1 VTTLEKAIMGNFF
14 QTIWR
19 WVKGKLPYLIP
30 LILVLM
36 LLILYFWNR
45 IFIVIG
51 PGQAGA
57 LYRPLTSGTITDYV
71 YPEGL
76 QVLFPLNTMT
86 IYDTRVQVIQHDL
99 TVLTNRGLPITLK
112 LAIRFRPIY
121 ELVGVLHQQVGV
133 DYPKK
138 VILPQI
144 ESVLRRRIGQHSPEE
159 IYTNKEGVLSNIIA
173 LAIEE
178 VGQKFV
184 EVDEIIIRTVELP
197 KPVRTAIEEKLVYE
211 QRHLAYKFRLEQEKQ
226 EAERK
231 RIEAL
236 GIMVYQDI
244 ISSTLDEN
252 LLRWQGIQATLEIAK
267 SENSKVVVI
276 GSGEQG
282 LPIILGNQ

>member
-1 VTTLEKAIMGNFF
+1 MTRLEKAIMGNFV
-14 QTIWR
+14 QKIWR
-19 WVKGKLPYLIP
+19 WAKGKLPYLIT
-30 LILVLM
+30 LVLVLT

-45 IFIVIG
+45 IFVVIG

-57 LYRPLTSGTITDYV
+57 LYRPLTSGTVTDYV

-76 QVLFPLNTMT
+76 QVLFPLNKMT
-86 IYDTRVQVIQHDL
+86 IYDTRVQVIQHDF

-138 VILPQI
+138 IILPQI

-197 KPVRTAIEEKLVYE
+197 KPVRTAIEEKLIYE

>member
-1 VTTLEKAIMGNFF
+1 MGNFV
-14 QTIWR
+14 QKIWR
-19 WVKGKLPYLIP
+19 WVKGKLPYLIT
-30 LILVLM
+30 LVLVLT

-45 IFIVIG
+45 IFVVIG

-57 LYRPLTSGTITDYV
+57 LYRPLTSGTVTDYV

-76 QVLFPLNTMT
+76 QVLFPLNKMT
-86 IYDTRVQVIQHDL
+86 IYDTRVQVIQHDF

-138 VILPQI
+138 IILPQI

-197 KPVRTAIEEKLVYE
+197 KPVRTAIEEKLIYE

>member
-1 VTTLEKAIMGNFF
+1 MGNFV
-14 QTIWR
+14 QKIWR
-19 WVKGKLPYLIP
+19 WVKGKLPYLIT
-30 LILVLM
+30 LVLVLT
-36 LLILYFWNR
+36 LLILYFWSR
-45 IFIVIG
+45 IFVVIG

-76 QVLFPLNTMT
+76 QVLFPLNKMT
-86 IYDTRVQVIQHDL
+86 IYDTRVQVIQHDF

-138 VILPQI
+138 IILPQI

-197 KPVRTAIEEKLVYE
+197 KPVRTAIEEKLIYE

>member
-1 VTTLEKAIMGNFF
+1 MGNFG

-19 WVKGKLPYLIP
+19 WVKGKLPYLIT
-30 LILVLM
+30 LVLVLA

-57 LYRPLTSGTITDYV
+57 LYRPLTSGTVTDYV

-76 QVLFPLNTMT
+76 QVLFPLNKMT
-86 IYDTRVQVIQHDL
+86 IYDTRVQVIQHDF

-138 VILPQI
+138 IILPQI

-197 KPVRTAIEEKLVYE
+197 KPVRTAIEEKLIYE

>member
-1 VTTLEKAIMGNFF
+1 MGNFV

-19 WVKGKLPYLIP
+19 WVKGKLPYLIT
-30 LILVLM
+30 LVLVLA

-45 IFIVIG
+45 IFVVIG

-76 QVLFPLNTMT
+76 QVLFPLNKMT

-197 KPVRTAIEEKLVYE
+197 KPVRTAIEEKLIYE

>member
-57 LYRPLTSGTITDYV
+57 LYRPLTSGTVTDYV

-173 LAIEE
+173 LAIKE

-197 KPVRTAIEEKLVYE
+197 KPVRTAIEEKLIYE

-226 EAERK
+226 EAQRK

>member
-1 VTTLEKAIMGNFF
+1 MKNLATRAG
-14 QTIWR
+14 R
-19 WVKGKLPYLIP
+19 WIKDKVPYLIALV
-30 LILVLM
+30 LILVL
-36 LLILYFWNR
+36 LILFFWNR

-57 LYRPLTSGTITDYV
+57 LYRPLTTGTITDYV

-76 QVLFPLNTMT
+76 HVLFPLNQMT
-86 IYDTRVQVIQHDL
+86 IYDTRVQIIQHDL

-112 LAIRFRPIY
+112 LAVRFRPIY

-159 IYTNKEGVLSNIIA
+159 IYTNKEGVLSNIIS
-173 LAIEE
+173 LAIQE

-184 EVDEIIIRTVELP
+184 DVDEIIIRTVELP
-197 KPVRTAIEEKLVYE
+197 GQVKTAIEEKLVYE
-211 QRHLAYKFRLEQEKQ
+211 QQHLAYQFRLDREEQ

-244 ISSTLDEN
+244 ISSTLDEK

-267 SENSKVVVI
+267 SDNSKVVVI
-276 GSGEQG
+276 GAGEQG

>member
-1 VTTLEKAIMGNFF
+1 MKKFATRVGRWIKA
-14 QTIWR
+14 R
-19 WVKGKLPYLIP
+19 VPYLVALV
-30 LILVLM
+30 LILVL
-36 LLILYFWNR
+36 LVLFFWNR
-45 IFIVIG
+45 IFVVIG

-76 QVLFPLNTMT
+76 HVLFPLNRMT

-112 LAIRFRPIY
+112 LAVRFRPIY
-121 ELVGVLHQQVGV
+121 ELVGVLHQQVGA

-159 IYTNKEGVLSNIIA
+159 IYTNKEGVLSNIIS
-173 LAIEE
+173 LAIQE

-197 KPVRTAIEEKLVYE
+197 EQVKTAIEEKLVYE
-211 QRHLAYKFRLEQEKQ
+211 QQHLAYQFRIDREEQ

-244 ISSTLDEN
+244 ISSTLDEK

-267 SENSKVVVI
+267 SDNSKVVVI
-276 GSGEQG
+276 GAGEQG

>member
-1 VTTLEKAIMGNFF
+1 MTLEKATMGNFF

-30 LILVLM
+30 LVLVLA

-57 LYRPLTSGTITDYV
+57 LYRPLTSGTVTDYV

-197 KPVRTAIEEKLVYE
+197 KPVRTAIEEKLIYE

>member
-1 VTTLEKAIMGNFF
+1 MGNFV
-14 QTIWR
+14 QKIWR
-19 WVKGKLPYLIP
+19 WVKGKLPYLIT
-30 LILVLM
+30 LVLVLT

-45 IFIVIG
+45 IFVVIG

-57 LYRPLTSGTITDYV
+57 LYRPLTSGTVTDYV

-197 KPVRTAIEEKLVYE
+197 KPVRTAIEEKLIYE

>member
-1 VTTLEKAIMGNFF
+1 MGNFV
-14 QTIWR
+14 QKIWR
-19 WVKGKLPYLIP
+19 WVKGKLPYLIT
-30 LILVLM
+30 LVLVLT
-36 LLILYFWNR
+36 LLILYFWSR
-45 IFIVIG
+45 IFVVIG

-76 QVLFPLNTMT
+76 QVLFPLNKMT

-197 KPVRTAIEEKLVYE
+197 KPVRTAIEEKLIYE

>member
-1 VTTLEKAIMGNFF
+1 MTRLEKAIMGNFV
-14 QTIWR
+14 QKIWR
-19 WVKGKLPYLIP
+19 WVKGKLPYLIT
-30 LILVLM
+30 LVLVLT

-45 IFIVIG
+45 IFVVIG

-57 LYRPLTSGTITDYV
+57 LYRPLTSGTVTDYV

-138 VILPQI
+138 IILPQI

-197 KPVRTAIEEKLVYE
+197 KPVRTAIEEKLIYE

>member
-1 VTTLEKAIMGNFF
+1 MGNFF
-14 QTIWR
+14 QKILR
-19 WVKGKLPYLIP
+19 WVKGKLPYLIA
-30 LILVLM
+30 LVLVLA

-197 KPVRTAIEEKLVYE
+197 KPVRTAIEEKLIYE

>member
-1 VTTLEKAIMGNFF
+1 MGNFF
-14 QTIWR
+14 QKIWR
-19 WVKGKLPYLIP
+19 WVKGKLPYLIA
-30 LILVLM
+30 LVLVLA

-173 LAIEE
+173 LAIKE

-197 KPVRTAIEEKLVYE
+197 KPVRTAIEEKLIYE

>member
-1 VTTLEKAIMGNFF
+1 MGNFV
-14 QTIWR
+14 QKIWR
-19 WVKGKLPYLIP
+19 WVKGKLPYLIT
-30 LILVLM
+30 LVLVLT
-36 LLILYFWNR
+36 LLILYFWSR
-45 IFIVIG
+45 IFVVIG

-76 QVLFPLNTMT
+76 QVLFPLNKMT

-138 VILPQI
+138 IILPQI

-197 KPVRTAIEEKLVYE
+197 KPVRTAIEEKLIYE

>member
-1 VTTLEKAIMGNFF
+1 MTTLEKAIMGNFF
-14 QTIWR
+14 QKIWR
-19 WVKGKLPYLIP
+19 WVKGKLPYLIA
-30 LILVLM
+30 LVLVLA

-197 KPVRTAIEEKLVYE
+197 KPVRTAIEEKLIYE

>member
-1 VTTLEKAIMGNFF
+1 MTRLEKAIMGNFV
-14 QTIWR
+14 QKIWR
-19 WVKGKLPYLIP
+19 WVKGKLPYLIT
-30 LILVLM
+30 LVLVLT

-45 IFIVIG
+45 IFVVIG

-57 LYRPLTSGTITDYV
+57 LYRPLTSGTVTDYV

-76 QVLFPLNTMT
+76 QVLFPLNKMT

-197 KPVRTAIEEKLVYE
+197 KPVRTAIEEKLIYE

>member
-1 VTTLEKAIMGNFF
+1 MTRLEKAIMGNFV
-14 QTIWR
+14 QKIWR
-19 WVKGKLPYLIP
+19 WVKGKLPYLIT
-30 LILVLM
+30 LVLVLT

-45 IFIVIG
+45 IFVVIG

-57 LYRPLTSGTITDYV
+57 LYRPLTSGTVTDYV

-76 QVLFPLNTMT
+76 QVLFPLNKMT
-86 IYDTRVQVIQHDL
+86 IYDTRVQVIQHDF

-197 KPVRTAIEEKLVYE
+197 KPVRTAIEEKLIYE

>member
-1 VTTLEKAIMGNFF
+1 MTTLEKAIMGNFF
-14 QTIWR
+14 QKILR
-19 WVKGKLPYLIP
+19 WVKGKLPYLIA
-30 LILVLM
+30 LVLVLA

>member
-1 VTTLEKAIMGNFF
+1 MGNFV
-14 QTIWR
+14 QKIWR
-19 WVKGKLPYLIP
+19 WVKGKLPYLIT
-30 LILVLM
+30 LVLVLA

-45 IFIVIG
+45 IFVVIG

-76 QVLFPLNTMT
+76 QVLFPLNKMT

-197 KPVRTAIEEKLVYE
+197 KPVRTAIEEKLIYE

>member
-1 VTTLEKAIMGNFF
+1 MGNFF
-14 QTIWR
+14 QKIWR
-19 WVKGKLPYLIP
+19 WVKGKLPYLIA
-30 LILVLM
+30 LVLVLA

>member
-1 VTTLEKAIMGNFF
+1 MGNFV
-14 QTIWR
+14 QKIWR
-19 WVKGKLPYLIP
+19 WVKGKLPYLIT
-30 LILVLM
+30 LVLVLT
-36 LLILYFWNR
+36 LLILYFWSR
-45 IFIVIG
+45 IFVVIG

-76 QVLFPLNTMT
+76 QVLFPLNKMT
-86 IYDTRVQVIQHDL
+86 IYDTRVQVIQHDF

-197 KPVRTAIEEKLVYE
+197 KPVRTAIEEKLIYE

>member
-1 VTTLEKAIMGNFF
+1 MTRLEKAIMGNFV
-14 QTIWR
+14 QKIWR
-19 WVKGKLPYLIP
+19 WVKGKLPYLIT
-30 LILVLM
+30 LVLVLT

-45 IFIVIG
+45 IFVVIG

-57 LYRPLTSGTITDYV
+57 LYRPLTSGTVTDYV

-76 QVLFPLNTMT
+76 QVLFPLNKMT
-86 IYDTRVQVIQHDL
+86 IYDTRVQVIQHDF

-138 VILPQI
+138 IILPQI

-197 KPVRTAIEEKLVYE
+197 KPVRTAIEEKLIYE

>member
-1 VTTLEKAIMGNFF
+1 MGNFF
-14 QTIWR
+14 QKILR

-36 LLILYFWNR
+36 LLILSFWNR

-57 LYRPLTSGTITDYV
+57 LYRPLTSGTVTDYV

-197 KPVRTAIEEKLVYE
+197 KPVRTAIEEKLIYE

-252 LLRWQGIQATLEIAK
+252 LLRWQGIQATLELAK

>member
-1 VTTLEKAIMGNFF
+1 MGNFF
-14 QTIWR
+14 QKILR
-19 WVKGKLPYLIP
+19 WVKGKLPYLIA
-30 LILVLM
+30 LVLVLA

-57 LYRPLTSGTITDYV
+57 LYRPLTSGTVTDYV

-197 KPVRTAIEEKLVYE
+197 KPVRTAIEEKLIYE

-252 LLRWQGIQATLEIAK
+252 LLRWQGIQATLELAK

>member
-1 VTTLEKAIMGNFF
+1 MKKFATRVGRWIKA
-14 QTIWR
+14 R
-19 WVKGKLPYLIP
+19 VPYLVALV
-30 LILVLM
+30 LILVL
-36 LLILYFWNR
+36 LVLFFWNR
-45 IFIVIG
+45 IFVVIG

-76 QVLFPLNTMT
+76 HVLFPLNRMT

-112 LAIRFRPIY
+112 LAVRFRPIY
-121 ELVGVLHQQVGV
+121 ELVGVLHQQVGA
-133 DYPKK
+133 DYPNK

-159 IYTNKEGVLSNIIA
+159 IYTNKEGVLSNIIS
-173 LAIEE
+173 LAIQE

-197 KPVRTAIEEKLVYE
+197 EQVKTAIEEKLVFE
-211 QRHLAYKFRLEQEKQ
+211 QQHLAYQFRLDREKQ

-244 ISSTLDEN
+244 ISSTLDEK
-252 LLRWQGIQATLEIAK
+252 LLRWQGIQATLDIAK
-267 SENSKVVVI
+267 SDNSKVVVI
-276 GSGEQG
+276 GAGEQG

>member
-1 VTTLEKAIMGNFF
+1 
-14 QTIWR
+14 
-19 WVKGKLPYLIP
+19 
-30 LILVLM
+30 M

-57 LYRPLTSGTITDYV
+57 LYRPLTSGTVTDYV

-197 KPVRTAIEEKLVYE
+197 KPVRTAIEEKLIYE

>member
-1 VTTLEKAIMGNFF
+1 MTRLEKAIMGNFV
-14 QTIWR
+14 QKIWR
-19 WVKGKLPYLIP
+19 WVKGKLPYLIT
-30 LILVLM
+30 LVLVLT

-45 IFIVIG
+45 IFVVIG

-57 LYRPLTSGTITDYV
+57 LYRPLTSGTVTDYV

-76 QVLFPLNTMT
+76 QVLFPLNKMT
-86 IYDTRVQVIQHDL
+86 IYDTRVQVIQHDF

-138 VILPQI
+138 IILPQI

-197 KPVRTAIEEKLVYE
+197 KPVRTAIEEKLIYE

-231 RIEAL
+231 RIEAWEL
-236 GIMVYQDI
+236 W
-244 ISSTLDEN
+244 ST
-252 LLRWQGIQATLEIAK
+252 K
-267 SENSKVVVI
+267 
-276 GSGEQG
+276 
-282 LPIILGNQ
+282 ILFHQLWMRIYCAGREYRQP